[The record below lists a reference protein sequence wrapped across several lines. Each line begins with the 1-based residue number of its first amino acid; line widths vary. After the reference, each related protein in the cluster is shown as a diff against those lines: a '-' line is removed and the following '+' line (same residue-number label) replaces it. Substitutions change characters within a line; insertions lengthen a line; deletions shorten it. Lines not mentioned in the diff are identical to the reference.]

1 MAAGGFIGIAITEIT
16 KSLKIEL
23 RRQILG
29 MEECQTK
36 KTLWN
41 FILEVLLLQWFYN
54 VPIKTF

>member
-1 MAAGGFIGIAITEIT
+1 MATGSFIGIALTEIT

-36 KTLWN
+36 KLCETL
-41 FILEVLLLQWFYN
+41 F
-54 VPIKTF
+54 

>member
-1 MAAGGFIGIAITEIT
+1 MATGSFIGIALTEIT

-41 FILEVLLLQWFYN
+41 FVLEVLLLLWFCN